1 MLATIHKLYHAR
13 PRLFIALAIGIAAGL
28 VIQPR
33 NDDPVMRALI
43 GWNVAAWSYL
53 LFIWLMMLHADD
65 NDVRA
70 YAKRQD
76 EKAWV
81 ILAALTLAT
90 VMSVFAIVIELADT
104 HATSSERLFRIAMAA
119 STVVCSWL
127 LIPTAFGLH
136 YAHEYYQDGR
146 RKPTLIF
153 PDADVKPNYWDF
165 MYFSFTIAVAFATSD
180 VQVPRTSRKLVL
192 AQSVLSFFFNACILA
207 LSINVSAGLV
217 AR

>member
-1 MLATIHKLYHAR
+1 MLLTVRKLYRSR

-28 VIQPR
+28 AIPLRDGNV
-33 NDDPVMRALI
+33 VLRALI
-43 GWNVAAWSYL
+43 GWNVVVWSYL
-53 LFIWLMMLHADD
+53 LFIWAMMLRADED
-65 NDVRA
+65 DVRA

-81 ILAALTLAT
+81 ILAALSLAA
-90 VMSVFAIVIELADT
+90 VMSVFAIVIELAG
-104 HATSSERLFRIAMAA
+104 AQTSSERSFHIAMAA
-119 STVVCSWL
+119 STVLGSWL

-146 RKPTLIF
+146 RKATLIF

-180 VQVPRTSRKLVL
+180 VQVPRASRKLVL
-192 AQSVLSFFFNACILA
+192 AQSVLSFFFNAGILA